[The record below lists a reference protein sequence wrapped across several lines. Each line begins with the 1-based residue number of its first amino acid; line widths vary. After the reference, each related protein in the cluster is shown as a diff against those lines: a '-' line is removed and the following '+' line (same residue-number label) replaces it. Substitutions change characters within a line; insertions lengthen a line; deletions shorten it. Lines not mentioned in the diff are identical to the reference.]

1 MPKARSPAT
10 GPSCATESIN
20 HELLDETS
28 CMREVPNDTNTAFG
42 GKIPSE
48 YPILEPSIIES
59 DISALFYVHAWRVDQ
74 T

>member
-1 MPKARSPAT
+1 
-10 GPSCATESIN
+10 
-20 HELLDETS
+20 
-28 CMREVPNDTNTAFG
+28 MREVPNDTNTAFG